1 MSLTTP
7 WIRPLTENLH
17 PYTPGEQPLKPGLIK
32 LNTNENPYP
41 PSPATL
47 EALHNAINADLRLYP
62 NPTSQKLR
70 ETIAEMHGCDPAQ
83 VLVGNGSDDLLA
95 LAVRAFVEP
104 SGHSEKHSSISTVQY
119 FQPSYSLYPILA
131 ANHGAATRS
140 VPLLKNYD
148 IPEISQMQ
156 AEGKWDFNA
165 ALSLVTT
172 PNAPSGKG
180 YSTSQLKQL
189 CEAQQG
195 VIVLDEAYADFAEE
209 NAVPLA
215 LTLPNTLVFRTFSKA
230 YSLCR
235 LRVGYAIGTIPL
247 IAALNKHRD
256 SYNVNGMAQVA
267 AEAALKDMEYYR
279 AGFGRIIA
287 TREKFTLSL
296 NDLGFHTLPSQTNFV
311 LTQPPGAPAEKWF
324 EALREAD
331 ILVRW
336 FKAPDI
342 CQYLR
347 ISIGSEEEMQK
358 VTETLSELNQVL
370 GT

>member
-1 MSLTTP
+1 MSLKTP

-47 EALHNAINADLRLYP
+47 EALQNAINADLRLYP

-70 ETIAEMHGCDPAQ
+70 ETIAGLHGCDPAQ

-104 SGHSEKHSSISTVQY
+104 SGHSEKHSSISTVQF

-140 VPLLKNYD
+140 VPLLKDYGM
-148 IPEISQMQ
+148 PGVEELRM
-156 AEGKWDFNA
+156 AGKWDFNA

-180 YSTSQLKQL
+180 YSTLQLQHL

-195 VIVLDEAYADFAEE
+195 VIVLDEAYADFATE
-209 NAVPLA
+209 NAIPLA
-215 LTLPNTLVFRTFSKA
+215 LSQPNTLVFRTFSKA

-235 LRVGYAIGTIPL
+235 LRVGYAVGPELL

-267 AEAALKDMEYYR
+267 AEAALRDIEYYR
-279 AGFGRIIA
+279 TGFERIIA
-287 TREKFTLSL
+287 TREKFTRALT
-296 NDLGFHTLPSQTNFV
+296 NLGFDTLPSQTNFV
-311 LTQPPGAPAEKWF
+311 LTRPPGAPAEKWF

-336 FKAPDI
+336 FKSPDI
-342 CQYLR
+342 CQFLR
-347 ISIGSEEEMQK
+347 ISIGSETEMLK
-358 VTETLSELNQVL
+358 VTETLSELKKTL
-370 GT
+370 GS